1 MAFIEQ
7 SPCVSWRWHGIGRR
21 HVLIAA
27 DTRSHALHSSYQA
40 STSAASCVGQVNRP
54 NATHVDSN
62 PTMSYMW
69 DLSVALG
76 IPWESSMLAAVS
88 TPNKTHTAQL
98 LASVD
103 SS

>member
-1 MAFIEQ
+1 MTTVA
-7 SPCVSWRWHGIGRR
+7 GLDGL
-21 HVLIAA
+21 LIAA
-27 DTRSHALHSSYQA
+27 DTQSHDLPSSYHVC
-40 STSAASCVGQVNRP
+40 TSAASCIGQVDWP

-76 IPWESSMLAAVS
+76 VPWESSMLTAMS
-88 TPNKTHTAQL
+88 TPNETQTAQL

-103 SS
+103 SSYISQLKFV